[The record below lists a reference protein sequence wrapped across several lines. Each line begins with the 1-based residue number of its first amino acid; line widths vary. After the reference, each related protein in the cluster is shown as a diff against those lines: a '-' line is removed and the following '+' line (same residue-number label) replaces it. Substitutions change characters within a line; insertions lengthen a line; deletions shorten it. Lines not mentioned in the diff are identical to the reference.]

1 MNLLKSLAV
10 VPALTLQLPAQQASY
25 RFPPNDTAR
34 YHEITE
40 SRIELRPPRGTVILN
55 TRHDAKIAL
64 ATVRGD
70 TVTAWYEE
78 LTLSST
84 SPQGEW
90 HPSTSAALHLPF
102 RLVFTR
108 AGQVTTV
115 SAPSFPPE
123 IASRTDLDRQFE
135 DFFISLPT
143 SALRPQLT
151 WTDTVENTTSGSP
164 QDTFHIQHIR
174 HYRAL
179 RDTVLADH
187 VNAIVIAIEQE
198 ITLRSSSP
206 MKNAPVTIFTRLEGR
221 EEGTVVFTPAAGRL
235 LTRVR
240 RGHLNGEQVL
250 RGEGREMT
258 VPMSF
263 EYSSSLVRLQ

>member
-1 MNLLKSLAV
+1 MNILKTLAV
-10 VPALTLQLPAQQASY
+10 IPVVTLQLSAQQASY
-25 RFPPNDTAR
+25 RFPPNDTVR
-34 YHEITE
+34 YHEVTE
-40 SRIELRPPRGTVILN
+40 GRIELRPPRSTVILT

-64 ATVRGD
+64 AAQRGD

-84 SPQGEW
+84 GPFGDW
-90 HPSTSAALHLPF
+90 HPSTIAALRLPF
-102 RLVFTR
+102 RLVFTQP
-108 AGQVTTV
+108 GQVKTV

-123 IASRTDLDRQFE
+123 ITSHTDLNREFE
-135 DFFISLPT
+135 DFFISLPK
-143 SALRPQLT
+143 SALRPQMT

-164 QDTFHIQHIR
+164 QDTFYIQHIR

-187 VNAIVIAIEQE
+187 VKAIVIAIEQE
-198 ITLRSSSP
+198 ISLRSSSP
-206 MKNAPVTIFTRLEGR
+206 MKNAPVTIFTRLQGR
-221 EEGTVVFTPAAGRL
+221 EEGTAVFIPAARL
-235 LTRVR
+235 LSRVR
-240 RGHLNGEQVL
+240 RGRMNGEQVL
-250 RGEGREMT
+250 KGEGREMT

>member
-1 MNLLKSLAV
+1 MNVLKALALF
-10 VPALTLQLPAQQASY
+10 PALTLQLGAQQASY
-25 RFPPNDTAR
+25 RFSPNDTVR
-34 YHEITE
+34 YHEVTE
-40 SRIELRPPRGTVILN
+40 GRIELRPPGGAVILN

-64 ATVRGD
+64 ATERGD

-78 LTLSST
+78 LTLSTT

-90 HPSTSAALHLPF
+90 HPLTSAALHLPF

-115 SAPSFPPE
+115 SAPSFPSE
-123 IASRTDLDRQFE
+123 IVAHTDLDRQFE
-135 DFFISLPT
+135 DFFISLPK
-143 SALRPQLT
+143 SALRPDVT
-151 WTDTVENTTSGSP
+151 WTDTAENTRSGSP
-164 QDTFHIQHIR
+164 QDTFHIRHIR

-179 RDTVLADH
+179 RDTVLADNL
-187 VNAIVIAIEQE
+187 NAIVIAIEQE
-198 ITLRSSSP
+198 ITLRSSNP

-221 EEGTVVFTPAAGRL
+221 EQGTAVFTPTAARL
-235 LTRVR
+235 STRVR

-263 EYSSSLVRLQ
+263 EYSSSLVRR